1 MFSVPLARNE
11 MPTVVGC
18 LPPFAVTSA
27 VKHVRGT
34 LRPAIFCDNETSFD
48 ILVPTPDTYPKPH
61 RRGQLDCRVLRT
73 GTISFRARFSGMWIE
88 FALDAQLAPTSEHT
102 AFGHLRPIFNCLA
115 AIDISFPASLLI
127 GWRKL
132 SLQEGLGSPV
142 FTEAIVELLHR
153 SNPHCWL

>member
-1 MFSVPLARNE
+1 MPLARNE

-18 LPPFAVTSA
+18 LPPFAVTRA

-73 GTISFRARFSGMWIE
+73 GTISFRARFSGMWIV
-88 FALDAQLAPTSEHT
+88 FALDAQLAPAPEHT
-102 AFGHLRPIFNCLA
+102 ALSHLWPIVHSFA
-115 AIDISFPASLLI
+115 AFDISLPASLLI

-132 SLQEGLGSPV
+132 SLQGGRGSLLL